1 MVSAFFSHVNSRKK
15 KSIPKRKQISK
26 TLSAAGSVGKAFFPL
41 PTVLCR
47 HCTDW
52 LKGVVLSDVRD
63 DQTHDLFLSFQC
75 PEECWWGKHLYS
87 NRVSMVEP
95 GALFLLHGNGSL
107 ITMAVFSF
115 PVVNMW
121 WTNWEKQ
128 FFPTRML
135 LSQKI
140 HLLGYFLIFGLQSHE
155 FQCFSAYHRNRFSST
170 STSEKS

>member
-1 MVSAFFSHVNSRKK
+1 MAFRCIQGAGKNKNNWLFWWPVIFHFWPTVDGCNRNGVSDGIHHGFRFLFTCEFKKK

-41 PTVLCR
+41 PMVLCR

-87 NRVSMVEP
+87 NRVSLVEP
-95 GALFLLHGNGSL
+95 GALFLLHGNGSH
-107 ITMAVFSF
+107 ITMAVFFIS
-115 PVVNMW
+115 
-121 WTNWEKQ
+121 
-128 FFPTRML
+128 R
-135 LSQKI
+135 
-140 HLLGYFLIFGLQSHE
+140 
-155 FQCFSAYHRNRFSST
+155 C
-170 STSEKS
+170 